1 MADYLEELRQHAR
14 ISILR
19 MLEDA
24 PQHTSNVS
32 MMASLLPQMGIGFSR
47 DQTTGEVNWLKEQG
61 LATVENHKNVTVV
74 TATVRGV
81 EVAQGLVRHPGVK
94 RPSRGA

>member
-14 ISILR
+14 IAILR

-32 MMASLLPQMGIGFSR
+32 MMASLLPQMGIGFTR
-47 DQTTGEVNWLKEQG
+47 DQTTSEVNWLKEQG
-61 LATVENHKNVTVV
+61 LATVEDHGNFIVA

-81 EVAQGLVRHPGVK
+81 EVAQGLVKHPGVK
-94 RPSRGA
+94 RPRPGS